1 MAVTKTVW
9 GFIEQKDMG
18 LMRRMNRWR
27 PPRWVRLWM
36 LLVSRLGDG
45 LLWYVLGLLLLCFGG
60 QQGFHAF
67 VAGAVA
73 SIAAIALFSKIKP
86 LSRRRRPFQIE
97 PHCWAIITP
106 PDKFSFPSG
115 HAMTSFA
122 IAASVSHFYP
132 DLQVC
137 LLFSAVSVAAS
148 RIVLGMHFLTD
159 VVVGALI
166 GAGLGLL
173 SVWLLTCLRFV
184 PA

>member
-9 GFIEQKDMG
+9 GYIEQKDMG

-73 SIAAIALFSKIKP
+73 SIATNALFSKIKP

-106 PDKFSFPSG
+106 PDKFSIPSG
-115 HAMTSFA
+115 
-122 IAASVSHFYP
+122 
-132 DLQVC
+132 
-137 LLFSAVSVAAS
+137 
-148 RIVLGMHFLTD
+148 
-159 VVVGALI
+159 
-166 GAGLGLL
+166 
-173 SVWLLTCLRFV
+173 
-184 PA
+184 